1 MKLLPQLKALA
12 DETRLRIFNLLLK
25 HELNV
30 NEIVTVLGMGQSRVS
45 RHLKILSDSGLVS
58 FRRDG
63 LWVFYRADVDNYP
76 AGEYRRLIDK
86 DQNLVEDITRL
97 EERLLEKAR
106 EKTLFYDSI
115 APEWDS
121 LKSGIIGEVHV
132 QDEILARLNPC
143 GVAADLGCGT
153 GELLP
158 FLGGKAGRVIGVD
171 RSPRMLEEARERLR
185 GNGRNI
191 ELRIGELEHLP
202 MRDGE
207 ADTAVINMVLHHLSA
222 PPEGIRESARVL
234 KPGDRLII
242 TDLDKHER
250 EEMRGKY
257 GHRWLGFTAGEMESW
272 LEEAGFTVAE
282 AARFNTG
289 KELTVML
296 YAASKR

>member
-1 MKLLPQLKALA
+1 MKLVTQLKALA

-30 NEIVTVLGMGQSRVS
+30 NEIVAAMEMGQSRVS

-58 FRRDG
+58 SRRDG
-63 LWVFYRADVDNYP
+63 LWAFYRAAGDNYHS
-76 AGEYRRLIDK
+76 GDFRRLMESDET
-86 DQNLVEDITRL
+86 LAGDILRL
-97 EERLLEKAR
+97 EEKLLEKAR

-121 LKSGIIGEVHV
+121 LKSGIIGGVHIP
-132 QDEILARLNPC
+132 DEILSRLAPC

-158 FLGGKAGRVIGVD
+158 LLSGKAGRVIGVD
-171 RSPRMLEEARERLR
+171 RSPRMLEEARARMS
-185 GNGRNI
+185 GNGKNI

-207 ADTAVINMVLHHLSA
+207 ADTAVVNMVLHHLTS
-222 PPEGIRESARVL
+222 PLDGIREAARVL
-234 KPGDRLII
+234 KGGDRLII
-242 TDLDKHER
+242 ADLDKHER
-250 EEMRGKY
+250 EEMRGRY
-257 GHRWLGFTAGEMESW
+257 GHRWLGFSAAEMESW
-272 LEEAGFTVAE
+272 LSEAGFIVEE
-282 AARFNTG
+282 AARFDTG
-289 KELTVML
+289 RGLTVAL